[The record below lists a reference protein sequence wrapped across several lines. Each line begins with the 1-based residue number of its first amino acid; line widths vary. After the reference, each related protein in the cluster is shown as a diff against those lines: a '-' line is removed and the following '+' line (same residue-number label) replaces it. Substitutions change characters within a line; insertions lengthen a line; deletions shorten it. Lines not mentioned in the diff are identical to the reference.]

1 MSNKWFTYSFLGYQV
16 FMWFF
21 IWFNKPTNKPFLKK
35 ELTNLNV
42 EIEMP
47 KVHFNFKLTF
57 NLQYKFS

>member
-1 MSNKWFTYSFLGYQV
+1 
-16 FMWFF
+16 MWFF
-21 IWFNKPTNKPFLKK
+21 IWFNKPTNKTFLVK

-57 NLQYKFS
+57 NLQYKFSQST